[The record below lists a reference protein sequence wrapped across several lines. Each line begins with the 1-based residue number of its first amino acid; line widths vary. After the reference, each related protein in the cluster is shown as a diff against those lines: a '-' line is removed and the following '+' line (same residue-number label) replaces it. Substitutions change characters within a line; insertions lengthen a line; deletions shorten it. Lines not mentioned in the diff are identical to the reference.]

1 MDSKIDFSK
10 KTFAVITGAS
20 QGIGRTIAIEMAAH
34 LKRPSILLLI
44 ARSEAGLSETKNLI
58 MKINKTITIEICSG
72 DLSKMEKED
81 YEKAFDKLSLKS
93 EAIEAAIIVHNAGQV
108 GELNNA
114 IELNNFKLWRDYFD
128 LNLFSVPILNSVFL
142 EKMRKFTKTILVVN
156 ITSLCG
162 RKPFKNLALYGSAK
176 AAREIFFKVLAEEE
190 KDLIVLNYSPGP
202 VRTAMVDNIIQ
213 NVKNPEIK
221 DMYIQMNDTI
231 LTCEQTVAKLFSLL
245 EKGGFASGDT
255 IDYYD

>member
-10 KTFAVITGAS
+10 KTLAVVTGAS
-20 QGIGRTIAIEMAAH
+20 QGIGRAIAIELAAH
-34 LKRPSILLLI
+34 LNSPSILLLI
-44 ARSEAGLSETKNLI
+44 ARSEAGLTETKNLI
-58 MKINKTITIEICSG
+58 MKINKTIPIEICSA

-81 YEKAFDKLSLKS
+81 YEKIFVKLSLKPI
-93 EAIEAAIIVHNAGQV
+93 ATEAAIIIHNAGQI
-108 GELNNA
+108 GELNNT
-114 IELNNFKLWRDYFD
+114 IELNSFKLWRDYFD

-142 EKMRKFTKTILVVN
+142 EEMKKFTKTILVVN

-176 AAREIFFKVLAEEE
+176 AARELFFKVLAEEE
-190 KDLIVLNYSPGP
+190 KELVVLNYSPGP
-202 VRTAMVDNIIQ
+202 VRTAMVDNIIE
-213 NVKNPEIK
+213 NVKDQEIK
-221 DMYIQMNDTI
+221 DMYIQMGDNI

-245 EKGGFASGDT
+245 KNGGFASGDT